1 MSVRSLNWLKFGGLV
16 GLAFVLG
23 ITFAGLLDL
32 PQTSLAQGGGTVTH
46 FVTGRS
52 AAKPAAAPALPASRT
67 LVELSEAFSAVAEHI
82 RPSVVYIKSERKER
96 VAQVPRLPKGFEPFF
111 NFPTP
116 QQRGPIIERGSGSGF
131 VVSADGYIL
140 TNNHVVDG
148 AQKVTVDLLDRR
160 SFPAMVVGTDPATDV
175 AVIKIDA
182 RGLTPAS
189 LGSSADTRIGEWVLA
204 VGNPL
209 GDNLTF
215 TVTSGIVSAKGRGR
229 LQLPGRTDRS
239 IQDFIQTDAAINPG
253 NSGGPLVNVR
263 GEVIGINSAIASETG
278 YNQGYG
284 FAIPIDLAKQVMDQ
298 LIKHGKVDRAALG
311 VFVNEATANDAAYVG
326 LPDIRGVKIE
336 SFSSEESPARKAG
349 LEMGDI
355 IVAIDGQPVEYT
367 AQLQQVVGFRH
378 PGETVKVEV
387 ARKGGV
393 RKTFEVRLISA
404 AASTEVSPASNKDQ
418 PDDSNNGA
426 GEEPAGAAV
435 RPLGVTVT
443 PLTSAI
449 AGQLEVPAG
458 IHGLVVQ
465 KVDQDGP
472 AAEDLNSAEGN
483 GAPDIILSVEGQ
495 PVRTTAELRDALKH
509 PGPRGIVT
517 LVVYNAQLPQSKR
530 RVVRVQLR

>member
-32 PQTSLAQGGGTVTH
+32 PQNSLAQGGSISH
-46 FVTGRS
+46 FVSGRQS
-52 AAKPAAAPALPASRT
+52 VKPASASALPAARS

-96 VAQVPRLPKGFEPFF
+96 VAQMPRLPKGFEPFF
-111 NFPTP
+111 NFPSP
-116 QQRGPIIERGSGSGF
+116 QQRGPMIERGSGSGF

-160 SFPAMVVGTDPATDV
+160 SFPATVVGTDPTTDV
-175 AVIKIDA
+175 AVIKIDVK
-182 RGLTPAS
+182 GLTPAA
-189 LGSSADTRIGEWVLA
+189 LGSSAETKIGEWVLA

-229 LQLPGRTDRS
+229 LSLPGYTNRS

-278 YNQGYG
+278 YNMGYG
-284 FAIPIDLAKQVMDQ
+284 FAIPIDLARQVMEQ
-298 LIKHGKVDRAALG
+298 LISHGKVDRAALG
-311 VFVNEATANDAAYVG
+311 VFVQDATGNDARYVG

-336 SFSSEESPARKAG
+336 EFSSEDSPAKKAG
-349 LEMGDI
+349 LELGDI
-355 IVAIDGQPVEYT
+355 IVSIDGQPVEYT

-378 PGETVKVEV
+378 PGEAVKVEV
-387 ARKGGV
+387 ARKGGI
-393 RKTFEVRLISA
+393 RKTFSVRLISA
-404 AASTEVSPASNKDQ
+404 GSSTEATPAENKDQ
-418 PDDSNNGA
+418 PDDA
-426 GEEPAGAAV
+426 GKGSAEEPAGAEV
-435 RPLGVTVT
+435 RPLGVTVA
-443 PLTSAI
+443 PLTTAVATEI
-449 AGQLEVPAG
+449 EVPAG

-465 KVDQDGP
+465 KVDQEGA
-472 AAEDLNSAEGN
+472 AAEDLNGAEN
-483 GAPDIILSVEGQ
+483 GGSPDVILSVEGQ
-495 PVRTTAELRDALKH
+495 PVRTVAELRDALKH
-509 PGPRGIVT
+509 PGPGGIVT
-517 LVVYNAQLPQSKR
+517 LLVYNQQLPQAKR
-530 RVVRVQLR
+530 RVVRIQLK